1 MTLDTSIRILRF
13 ACAGTVLYAIAL
25 ILGLFLEPFAA
36 FNNFFVDIAHM
47 PMDGAETIET
57 PTERL
62 FLAIFAGLMVGF
74 AGFVWQ
80 ITTHV
85 YSENPTLGAKI
96 MIPAVLAWYIP
107 DGIGSL
113 IAGAWFNVVMNTFF
127 LALFLLPVLLSQKV
141 SQRTQAA

>member
-1 MTLDTSIRILRF
+1 MTLETSIRVLRS
-13 ACAGTVLYAIAL
+13 ACTGTTLYAIAL
-25 ILGLFLEPFAA
+25 IFGLFLPPFAA
-36 FNNFFVDIAHM
+36 FNNFFADIAHL
-47 PMDGAETIET
+47 PMDGEQTIET

-62 FLAIFAGLMVGF
+62 FLAIFAGLMLGF

-85 YSENPTLGAKI
+85 FSKNPNLGAKI

-127 LALFLLPVLLSQKV
+127 LGLFLLPVILVHKPAQSA
-141 SQRTQAA
+141 RAA